1 MSKPL
6 FNFYIALCDHLCE
19 DKRVLKLHPASL
31 FDLQGFYYLYFPFY
45 FIKSSK
51 SFFLYNR
58 SISLMLSFM
67 FPAFGGIQY
76 WPNTV
81 ILLNIV
87 STEIFLLIYL
97 LSPEFFTYLE
107 RLTGVIFQGFWNVSV
122 GHFSSFITLGDFYI
136 LSLNIFSV
144 PLVECHAMYT
154 NCHGLGHLFLPR
166 ISYSLYL
173 I

>member
-31 FDLQGFYYLYFPFY
+31 FDHQGFYYLYFPFTL
-45 FIKSSK
+45 SNLLNH
-51 SFFLYNR
+51 SFY
-58 SISLMLSFM
+58 ITEVSLMLSFM
-67 FPAFGGIQY
+67 FPAFGGIRY

-122 GHFSSFITLGDFYI
+122 GHFSSFITLGNFYI

-154 NCHGLGHLFLPR
+154 NYHGLGHLFLPR